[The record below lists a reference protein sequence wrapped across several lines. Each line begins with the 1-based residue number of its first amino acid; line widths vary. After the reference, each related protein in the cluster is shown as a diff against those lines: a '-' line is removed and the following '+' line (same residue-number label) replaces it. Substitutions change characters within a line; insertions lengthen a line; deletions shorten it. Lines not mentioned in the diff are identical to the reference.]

1 MRCKIGAR
9 KKNACNRL
17 EDGVYLVTLVNPDR
31 LFLKFDA
38 RLVFEIRVL
47 HACLHRPMHVER
59 LVLADNSSA
68 SAIDATKLENIS
80 HSVVSGGGIRYSL
93 PLLFPCPIR
102 ALDALAEGYEFEDP
116 PPLRDLELV
125 VDFRLGI

>member
-1 MRCKIGAR
+1 MRCEIGAR

-80 HSVVSGGGIRYSL
+80 HSVVSGG
-93 PLLFPCPIR
+93 
-102 ALDALAEGYEFEDP
+102 
-116 PPLRDLELV
+116 RDKILTATSFSMSHPGAGCARGRV
-125 VDFRLGI
+125 